1 MDQFESADNAD
12 TKANLG
18 LFCKHSHIL
27 MLIWILYET
36 KIMHQSFSNPVLCF
50 RAGLWVKLVLVDLTR
65 ITSEMSLP
73 FMQS

>member
-50 RAGLWVKLVLVDLTR
+50 RAGL
-65 ITSEMSLP
+65 
-73 FMQS
+73 